1 MSVQLQE
8 LIDRIKKDGVKAAE
22 DRAAEILKE
31 AEASAERIVSEAK
44 ESARAVVEKTKAEV
58 RQFEEAGREAIRQAG
73 RDMVLNV
80 KSSLMEIFEAV
91 LSREIK
97 EALSTEVLSEA
108 LLSLIKAWGKKRV
121 EDIQLLLSDKQRDEV
136 ADYLLREL
144 SEELKRGA
152 EIKPSPNVEAGFRI
166 AEKDGAAFYDFT
178 ESGLTEFLMEYL
190 NPKVAGILEGKQD

>member
-22 DRAAEILKE
+22 DRAAEILKD
-31 AEASAERIVSEAK
+31 AEVSAERIVSEAK

-58 RQFEEAGREAIRQAG
+58 RQFEEAGKEAIRQAG

-91 LSREIK
+91 LNREIK
-97 EALSTEVLSEA
+97 EALSIKVLSEA

-136 ADYLLREL
+136 ADYLLGEL

-166 AEKDGAAFYDFT
+166 AEKGGAAFYDFT
-178 ESGLTEFLMEYL
+178 ESGLTEFLLEYL

>member
-22 DRAAEILKE
+22 DRTAEILKE
-31 AEASAERIVSEAK
+31 AEASAEHIVSEAK
-44 ESARAVVEKTKAEV
+44 ESAKAIVEKAEAEAQ
-58 RQFEEAGREAIRQAG
+58 QFKEAGIEAIRQAG

-91 LSREIK
+91 LNREIK
-97 EALSTEVLSEA
+97 EALSIKVLSEA
-108 LLSLIKAWGKKRV
+108 LLALIKAWGKKRV
-121 EDIQLLLSDKQRDEV
+121 EDVQLLLSEKQRDEV
-136 ADYLLREL
+136 ADYLLGEL
-144 SEELKRGA
+144 SEELKRGT

-166 AEKDGAAFYDFT
+166 TEKDGAAFYDFT
-178 ESGLTEFLMEYL
+178 ESGLAEFLMEYL